1 MMSKLSKTFSS
12 VLIGLLDVDFNS
24 FAFLSFLK
32 FSFVG
37 QNFQKSK
44 SADIGQQC
52 VSNVCFW
59 VLWCLNIIIYKMET
73 VRTCYGAPTQYF
85 IVKPRFLKNP
95 QIQLS
100 LSRFAAWYPAISK
113 FLWLKSMM
121 SQLSNAHSD
130 VIIRCLDQKL
140 QRFEVQKYPC

>member
-1 MMSKLSKTFSS
+1 
-12 VLIGLLDVDFNS
+12 
-24 FAFLSFLK
+24 
-32 FSFVG
+32 
-37 QNFQKSK
+37 
-44 SADIGQQC
+44 
-52 VSNVCFW
+52 
-59 VLWCLNIIIYKMET
+59 MET
-73 VRTCYGAPTQYF
+73 VRTCSGAPTQYF

-95 QIQLS
+95 QIEFP
-100 LSRFAAWYPAISK
+100 LSRFVAWYPAVSK

>member
-1 MMSKLSKTFSS
+1 
-12 VLIGLLDVDFNS
+12 
-24 FAFLSFLK
+24 
-32 FSFVG
+32 
-37 QNFQKSK
+37 
-44 SADIGQQC
+44 
-52 VSNVCFW
+52 
-59 VLWCLNIIIYKMET
+59 MET
-73 VRTCYGAPTQYF
+73 VRTSYGAPTQYF

-130 VIIRCLDQKL
+130 VIIRRLDQKL
-140 QRFEVQKYPC
+140 QRFEVKKYAC